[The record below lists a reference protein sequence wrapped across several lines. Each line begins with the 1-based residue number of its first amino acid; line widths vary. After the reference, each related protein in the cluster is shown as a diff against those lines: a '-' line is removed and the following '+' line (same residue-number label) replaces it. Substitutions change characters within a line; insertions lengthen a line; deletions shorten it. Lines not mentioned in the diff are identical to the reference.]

1 MSRLILADNDTIM
14 DIWLNRPVL
23 SNTDIMRLFHC
34 QKSAALRLKKD
45 AQKLM
50 EQKGLDSYTAYT
62 VDTATA
68 FEAWHIDIKSVEKR
82 YLKKQKLKER
92 GVIT

>member
-1 MSRLILADNDTIM
+1 MACSLNDGGANEQINISRQRHNHGYLVEQTCFIQCRYYAVV
-14 DIWLNRPVL
+14 RL
-23 SNTDIMRLFHC
+23 SEQRGI
-34 QKSAALRLKKD
+34 RLKKD

-68 FEAWHIDIKSVEKR
+68 FEVWHIDIKAVEKR
-82 YLKKQKLKER
+82 
-92 GVIT
+92 

>member
-14 DIWLNRPVL
+14 DIWLNIL
-23 SNTDIMRLFHC
+23 SNADIMRLFGC
-34 QKSAALRLKKD
+34 RNSAALRLKKE

-50 EQKGLDSYTAYT
+50 EQKGIDSYTAYT

-68 FEAWHIDIKSVEKR
+68 FEAWHIDIKAVEKR
-82 YLKKQKLKER
+82 
-92 GVIT
+92 

>member
-1 MSRLILADNDTIM
+1 MSRLILSNNDTIM

-23 SNTDIMRLFHC
+23 PMPILCGCSVVG
-34 QKSAALRLKKD
+34 AALRLKKD

-50 EQKGLDSYTAYT
+50 KQKGLDSYTAYT

-68 FEAWHIDIKSVEKR
+68 FEARHIDIKAVEKR
-82 YLKKQKLKER
+82 
-92 GVIT
+92 

>member
-23 SNTDIMRLFHC
+23 SNADIMRLFNC
-34 QKSAALRLKKD
+34 QNSAALRLKKQ
-45 AQKLM
+45 AQQIMK
-50 EQKGLDSYTAYT
+50 QKGLDNYTAYT

-68 FEAWHIDIKSVEKR
+68 FEAWHIDIKAVEKR

-92 GVIT
+92 GVIS

>member
-1 MSRLILADNDTIM
+1 MSRLVLSDNDTIM

-23 SNTDIMRLFHC
+23 SNSDIMRLFGC
-34 QKSAALRLKKD
+34 RNSAALRLKKEV
-45 AQKLM
+45 QKLM

-68 FEAWHIDIKSVEKR
+68 FETWHIDIKSVEKR